1 MSVND
6 QLKNTFAQVTAVYD
20 YARPTYPRELRE
32 QIESFAGLER
42 GARLLE
48 VGAGTGQAT
57 DLFLSYSPTL
67 LEVSDEQVDFLRT
80 KYPSLRVDK
89 AYFEAYEP
97 DFSFDLIY
105 SATAF
110 HWVDCT
116 VGYPKAWNM
125 LNNGGTMAVFWHM
138 SSVMRYDCGLFPLL
152 NDLKLRYMPGASLGF
167 DEAGVEAVRQKRF
180 AQFQS
185 GGFFEKPELF
195 EYRWTDIYDADRYA
209 ALVESYS
216 DTQLLPES
224 TRRAYLNEIRSTIA
238 GNGGTVEIPQHV
250 LLFMQKKA

>member
-1 MSVND
+1 MPANEL
-6 QLKNTFAQVTAVYD
+6 LKNTFSQVTAAYD

-32 QIESFAGLER
+32 QILSFAGIES
-42 GARLLE
+42 GADLLE

-57 DLFLSYSPTL
+57 DLFLSFSPTL
-67 LEVSDEQVDFLRT
+67 LEVSDEQVDFLKA

-89 AYFEAYEP
+89 GYFETYEP
-97 DFSFDLIY
+97 DRTFDLIY

-116 VGYPKAWNM
+116 IGYPKAWNM
-125 LNNGGTMAVFWHM
+125 LKDGGTMAVFWHM

-152 NDLKLRYMPGASLGF
+152 NNLKLKYMPGASLGF
-167 DEAGVEAVRQKRF
+167 DEVGVKAVKQKRF

-185 GGFFEKPELF
+185 GGYFKKPELF

-216 DTQLLPES
+216 DTQLLPEAV
-224 TRRAYLNEIRSTIA
+224 RHNYLDEIRTTILQND
-238 GNGGTVEIPQHV
+238 GKVEIPQHV

>member
-1 MSVND
+1 MSASD
-6 QLKNTFAQVTAVYD
+6 QLKNTFSKVTEVYD

-32 QIESFAGLER
+32 QIITFAGLER
-42 GARLLE
+42 GADLLE

-67 LEVSDEQVDFLRT
+67 LEVSDEQVAFLRA

-89 AYFEAYEP
+89 DYFETYEP
-97 DFSFDLIY
+97 DRTFDLIY

-110 HWVDCT
+110 HWVDST
-116 VGYPKAWNM
+116 VGYPKAWRM
-125 LNNGGTMAVFWHM
+125 LKDGGTMAVFWHM
-138 SSVMRYDCGLFPLL
+138 SSVMRYDCGLFPIL
-152 NDLKLRYMPGASLGF
+152 NDLKQKYMPGASLGF

-185 GGFFEKPELF
+185 GGFFKKPELF
-195 EYRWTDIYDADRYA
+195 EYRWTDVYDADRYA

-216 DTQLLPES
+216 DTQLLPEAA
-224 TRRAYLNEIRSTIA
+224 RRAYLDEIRTTIDQ
-238 GNGGTVEIPQHV
+238 NGGKVEIPQHV
-250 LLFMQKKA
+250 LLFMQKR